1 MAVDSSLP
9 LSITALLAIPVA
21 GLPLAHRLGLR
32 GPLLGATGWLLG
44 AAMLALLM
52 LATSA
57 LQIRWSRGVLG
68 VCWLLAA
75 GVPLLVARM
84 IQGGAGERRFT
95 PMRPITV
102 PDIAAFVLAVGVCG
116 FQLLFSLLQAVRV
129 PLGSFDSWSL
139 WEYKGR
145 RFWLDAGLNGDFLRD
160 HAVVFAHPAYP
171 PLLPLLTA
179 WVYTWIGHPDPA
191 LIKPIYPLFFLAL
204 LLAFFAALHARIGT
218 RAALLGTPLLALLPS
233 LVAYAGSGLADV
245 PLAAALVAAASAF
258 VARREG
264 PLPQPYIAAG
274 LLLGVA
280 LLTKRD
286 AAFFAI
292 AALPTLW
299 LLRGARWRT
308 LLWVLLPAGLLAA
321 PWYLYAWANRL
332 PDRDFLPATPHNL
345 LTHAGR
351 LGEIG
356 RLFGLNLLVLDEWG
370 VLWFVLGALLVA
382 GLVGRRLRAPGL
394 LCLTVVPLLLYVLS
408 LSLSAWPD
416 YTLHVRTSLDRLI
429 MVTAPFALWFVLEQI
444 PAITVR
450 QHLAGT

>member
-1 MAVDSSLP
+1 VESALP
-9 LSITALLAIPVA
+9 LSIAALLAIPLA

-32 GPLLGATGWLLG
+32 GPLLGAASWLLG

-75 GVPLLVARM
+75 GLPLAAARM
-84 IQGGAGERRFT
+84 IPGGAGERR
-95 PMRPITV
+95 PMSMRPTRA
-102 PDIAAFVLAVGVCG
+102 PDIAAWLLVGGVCG
-116 FQLLFSLLQAVRV
+116 FQVLFSLLQAVRV
-129 PLGSFDSWSL
+129 PLGSFDSWSV

-145 RFWLDAGLNGDFLRD
+145 RFWLDGGLNGDFLRD
-160 HAVVFAHPAYP
+160 HSVVFAHPAYP

-191 LIKPIYPLFFLAL
+191 LIKPIYPVFFLML
-204 LLAFFAALHARIGT
+204 LLAFFAAVRGRLGT

-233 LVAYAGSGLADV
+233 LSAYAGTGLADV
-245 PLAAALVAAASAF
+245 PVAAALVAAAAAF
-258 VARREG
+258 VAGREG
-264 PLPQPYIAAG
+264 SGCPPYLAAG

-286 AAFFAI
+286 AAFFVV
-292 AALPTLW
+292 AALPVTW
-299 LLRGARWRT
+299 WQRVPRSRT
-308 LLWVLLPAGLLAA
+308 LAWVLLPACLLAA
-321 PWYLYAWANRL
+321 PWYLYAWASGL

-345 LTHAGR
+345 LMHADR

-356 RLFGLNLLVLDEWG
+356 RLFGLNLLALSEWG
-370 VLWFVLGALLVA
+370 VLWFAFGALLVA
-382 GLVGRRLRAPGL
+382 GLVGRRLRASAL
-394 LCLTVVPLLLYVLS
+394 LCLTIGPLLLYVLS

-429 MVTAPFALWFVLEQI
+429 MVTTPFALWFVLEQM
-444 PAITVR
+444 PALHMKEHV
-450 QHLAGT
+450 

>member
-1 MAVDSSLP
+1 MAMDSSLP

-32 GPLLGATGWLLG
+32 GPLLGVASWLLG

-68 VCWLLAA
+68 VCWLFAA
-75 GVPLLVARM
+75 GIPLLVARM

-95 PMRPITV
+95 PMRPTNV
-102 PDIAAFVLAVGVCG
+102 PDIAALVLAVGVCG
-116 FQLLFSLLQAVRV
+116 LQVLFSLLQAVRV

-145 RFWLDAGLNGDFLRD
+145 RFWLDGGLNGDFLRD
-160 HAVVFAHPAYP
+160 HSVVFAHPAYP

-179 WVYTWIGHPDPA
+179 WVYTWIGHPDPV

-204 LLAFFAALHARIGT
+204 LLAFFAALRVRLGT
-218 RAALLGTPLLALLPS
+218 QAALLGTPLLALLPRLS
-233 LVAYAGSGLADV
+233 AYAGTGLADV

-264 PLPQPYIAAG
+264 PVRPTYLAAG

-286 AAFFAI
+286 AAFFVI
-292 AALPTLW
+292 AAMPALW
-299 LLRGARWRT
+299 WLRRERWRT
-308 LLWVLLPAGLLAA
+308 LLWVLLPAGLLAS
-321 PWYLYAWANRL
+321 PWYLYAWANCL

-345 LTHAGR
+345 LAHADR

-356 RLFGLNLLVLDEWG
+356 RLFGLNLLALDEWG
-370 VLWFVLGALLVA
+370 VLWFAFGALLIA
-382 GLVGRRLRAPGL
+382 GLVGRRLHAPAL

-416 YTLHVRTSLDRLI
+416 YTLHTRTSLDRLI
-429 MVTAPFALWFVLEQI
+429 MVTTPFALWFVLEQI
-444 PAITVR
+444 PALHAEEHV
-450 QHLAGT
+450 